1 MYSYIDV
8 DTLGRL
14 LATLSL
20 PSNGAAVKTAVA
32 ALDTDGTGMIEES
45 DFLDWA
51 EQQKP
56 RYNKAVYTSPCLQL
70 LTHMPPR
77 FSIDAGNDDDDDE
90 DGYSDD
96 DFNSPLPTSPSK
108 KESAARSATAAGSG
122 TRTQPGAGAGAGAGT
137 GVGAGGAGGNTKRAG
152 RPKSGNLSRRGSRTG
167 SVASGFSVFGAPPPK
182 VTTRAPILPRRS
194 AVFAHREHSCLSPL
208 VEERHAERQ
217 GCSPAS

>member
-1 MYSYIDV
+1 MS
-8 DTLGRL
+8 T
-14 LATLSL
+14 T
-20 PSNGAAVKTAVA
+20 PHTH
-32 ALDTDGTGMIEES
+32 
-45 DFLDWA
+45 
-51 EQQKP
+51 
-56 RYNKAVYTSPCLQL
+56 
-70 LTHMPPR
+70 THMPPR

-137 GVGAGGAGGNTKRAG
+137 GVGAGGNTKRAG

-194 AVFAHREHSCLSPL
+194 AVLLTANNFCWRTT

>member
-56 RYNKAVYTSPCLQL
+56 RYNKTVHRKGLYTSPCLQ
-70 LTHMPPR
+70 TPHTRTRCHRHPR
-77 FSIDAGNDDDDDE
+77 FSIDAGNDDDDE

-194 AVFAHREHSCLSPL
+194 AVSLTVNTFVVHHS
-208 VEERHAERQ
+208 
-217 GCSPAS
+217 